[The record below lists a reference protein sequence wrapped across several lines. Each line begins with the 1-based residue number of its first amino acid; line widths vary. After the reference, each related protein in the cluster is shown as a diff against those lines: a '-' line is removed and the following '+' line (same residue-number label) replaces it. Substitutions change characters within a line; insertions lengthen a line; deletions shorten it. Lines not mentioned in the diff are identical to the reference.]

1 MGIPI
6 QSSCDMT
13 NPEEQALWALVA
25 LPGPGATAPLV
36 LPVDVMR
43 QWSQRLYD
51 CGFRHHPEEQTV
63 KYVPPGPD
71 TDWVMGAAG
80 RWVPIDEPLDAG
92 QTAPDISHLTMA
104 EKQVLLRRLET
115 EIHPE
120 TPEGTEDT
128 ARVIEDE

>member
-1 MGIPI
+1 
-6 QSSCDMT
+6 
-13 NPEEQALWALVA
+13 
-25 LPGPGATAPLV
+25 
-36 LPVDVMR
+36 
-43 QWSQRLYD
+43 
-51 CGFRHHPEEQTV
+51 
-63 KYVPPGPD
+63 
-71 TDWVMGAAG
+71 MGAAG
-80 RWVPIDEPLDAG
+80 RWVPIDEPLDAE